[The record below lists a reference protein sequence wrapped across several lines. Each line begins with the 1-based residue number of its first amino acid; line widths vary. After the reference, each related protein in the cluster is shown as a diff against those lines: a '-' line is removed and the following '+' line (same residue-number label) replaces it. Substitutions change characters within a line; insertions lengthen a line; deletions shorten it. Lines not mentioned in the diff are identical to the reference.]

1 MAHEP
6 GANHS
11 HRQNSVLLV
20 NVVNRRHTMR
30 YSMRRAFAALSTMVF
45 LLSLAVSRVEAAKP
59 LSVDDLVKLIEL
71 QIDDSAIIGKIKKEG
86 AGFPVTD
93 AALEKLRDAGASAKV
108 LEAVRGAGKPKQP
121 PAGGKAVSYADVV
134 KLLDLGIDEQEILKR
149 LEKSPTLFTLGADQ
163 VDELKKKGAGATLLA
178 ALQGKRAG
186 GASPSGDVTDF
197 VIILDCSGSMK
208 ARTKDGQMKM
218 AAAKKV
224 VTELI
229 QNIPDGLNVAFMVY
243 GHEVFSRLDD
253 PRNCQAVK
261 VVRSLS
267 EIDAAGKQELAAF
280 IHKLQP
286 TGATPIALAL
296 RTAAAE
302 LARNDAFCGLVLI
315 TDGMESCK
323 GDPDAEAAKLAEN
336 PKLTFG
342 LNIIGFDV
350 DGKEQAA
357 VEGIAK
363 AAGDKGK
370 YYNAKTAAD
379 LKDMVGK
386 IHKDLQQ
393 ASAAPEQR
401 DTRKYSAGGK
411 AVKPGTFFHDAPAV
425 KPDDYKGELAFMQA
439 HYYMVPVKAGEEL
452 RVIAQVQKANYQA
465 QSFSNSNINQT
476 FSITIY
482 NQDLAPV
489 MREKT
494 DVKDNPTTPSS
505 VRALWTPETDG
516 WVYVAV
522 AASDNHNG
530 NGEPVT
536 VDDGAKVKG
545 ATYTLKIKH
554 EGTAEAG
561 QPLKRLNAKAGAAFD
576 AAGELEAPGMAAT
589 DLKLGEVVFYR
600 FKAEKGETFQ
610 VSAGIQKPWYSA
622 HYVAVFSIE
631 AKYTLTVYDDDQVQV
646 ASKELKI
653 PKNPP
658 DGYSFSVECP
668 VTISGNVYVSLACE
682 NSGGALDTK
691 DPKPGRVVVQV
702 TGDAPGAAADGKNP
716 FRGVKAD
723 SK

>member
-1 MAHEP
+1 MKQWP
-6 GANHS
+6 IT
-11 HRQNSVLLV
+11 VI
-20 NVVNRRHTMR
+20 NRRHVMR
-30 YSMRRAFAALSTMVF
+30 DSIRAAFAV
-45 LLSLAVSRVEAAKP
+45 LLQITLLCSLTVSRAHAARP
-59 LSVDDLVKLIEL
+59 LSEDDIIKLIEL

-86 AGFPVTD
+86 AAFPVTD
-93 AALEKLRDAGASAKV
+93 AALEKLKDAGASEKV
-108 LEAVRGAGKPKQP
+108 LNALREWGKPKSS
-121 PAGGKAVSYADVV
+121 PATGGKVVSYADVV
-134 KLLDLGIDEQEILKR
+134 KLLDLGIDEAEIMKR
-149 LEKSPTLFTLGADQ
+149 LAKSPTLFTLGADQ
-163 VDELKKKGAGATLLA
+163 VAELKKKGASETLLA
-178 ALQGKRAG
+178 ALQGQRGG
-186 GASPSGDVTDF
+186 GASVSGSVTDF

-243 GHEVFSRLDD
+243 GHEVFPRLDD

-267 EIDAAGKQELAAF
+267 EIDAAGKQELATF

-302 LARNDAFCGLVLI
+302 MARHDAFSGLVLI

-342 LNIIGFDV
+342 VNIIGFDV

-379 LKDMVGK
+379 LKEMVAK
-386 IHKDLQQ
+386 VHKDLQQ

-401 DTRKYSAGGK
+401 ETRKYSAAGK
-411 AVKPGTFFHDAPAV
+411 AVKPGSFFHDAPAV

-439 HYYMVPVKAGEEL
+439 HYYMVPVQAGEEL
-452 RVIAQVQKANYQA
+452 RAIAQIQKANYQA
-465 QSFSNSNINQT
+465 HYVAAISINQT

-482 NQDLAPV
+482 NQDLAQV
-489 MREKT
+489 AREKV

-516 WVYVAV
+516 WAYIAV

-530 NGEPVT
+530 SGEPVPP
-536 VDDGAKVKG
+536 DDGAKIKG

-561 QPLKRLNAKAGAAFD
+561 QPLKRLAAKAGAAFD
-576 AAGELEAPGMAAT
+576 AAGELEAGGMAAA
-589 DLKLGEVVFYR
+589 DLKLGEVIFYR
-600 FKAEKGETFQ
+600 FKAEKGDTFQ

-622 HYVAVFSIE
+622 HYVASVSIE

-646 ASKELKI
+646 ASKVLKI
-653 PKNPP
+653 PNNPP
-658 DGYSFSVECP
+658 DGYSISIECP
-668 VTISGNVYVSLACE
+668 VTISGSVYVSLACE
-682 NSGGALDTK
+682 NSGGQQMDTK

-702 TGDAPGAAADGKNP
+702 TGDAQDAAADGQNP
-716 FRGVKAD
+716 FRGVKAG